1 MRIECKD
8 GDLRSLAGEIA
19 TQCAVKPLDGIHNAV
34 GTHLLAHFR
43 YREVSR
49 QECHTNIIIEE
60 DHLCLL
66 PLLGKA
72 ALEILRMTRKIE
84 ILTMNRILIDGC
96 RNEHVDISIGQC
108 GHGGF
113 EGYPGGIAAFG
124 STHAIS
130 RLYRSI
136 SDIHHVYA
144 AVGRICGRRHMLQ
157 PDIILPKCLKSALHE
172 LTVGEEHRRIK
183 IRHTFDCYCLKY
195 CLQSHAISITLRE
208 TYS

>member
-1 MRIECKD
+1 M
-8 GDLRSLAGEIA
+8 
-19 TQCAVKPLDGIHNAV
+19 
-34 GTHLLAHFR
+34 
-43 YREVSR
+43 SR

-124 STHAIS
+124 ST
-130 RLYRSI
+130 
-136 SDIHHVYA
+136 YA
-144 AVGRICGRRHMLQ
+144 PVGRICGRRHMLQ